1 MTVYEGKRVVITGG
15 TSGIGLATAK
25 ILTDSGARVVVT
37 GRTPSSLESAR
48 ALLGAGGM
56 VVESDAVSGIDS
68 LVDRVAAELGGVD
81 LLVLNAGAT
90 DTATIADTE
99 ETMYDRLFEINT
111 KAPFFTLQKFLPL
124 LPVGSAVVLTTS
136 VSNTKGIAATSVYSA
151 TKAALRSM
159 TRTFARE
166 LLDRGIRVNA
176 VSPGPIDTGILER
189 TMSAEAAREFL
200 EQIKADNPMGRF
212 GEAEEVAKAI
222 LFLGFDATYTTGTE
236 LLVDGGAS
244 DLWSRCAIGP
254 DLSQLGCCGA
264 QLERHTLRTAGGC
277 HAPEI
282 ASRRGA

>member
-1 MTVYEGKRVVITGG
+1 MTAGEGKYRGKRVVITGG
-15 TSGIGLATAK
+15 TSGIGLATAT
-25 ILTDSGARVVVT
+25 LLVDGGARVVVT

-48 ALLGAGGM
+48 AKLGDGAM
-56 VVESDAVSGIDS
+56 VVDSDAVSGIDS

-90 DTATIADTE
+90 DTATVADTE
-99 ETMYDRLFEINT
+99 EASYDRLFALNA
-111 KAPFFTLQKFLPL
+111 KAPFFTVQKFLPL
-124 LPVGSAVVLTTS
+124 LPAGSAVVLTTS
-136 VSNTKGIAATSVYSA
+136 VSNTKGIATTSVYSA

-166 LLDRGIRVNA
+166 LLDRGVRVNA

-189 TMSAEAAREFL
+189 TMPVEAARAFL

-212 GEAEEVAKAI
+212 GEPEEVAKAI

-244 DLWSRCAIGP
+244 DL
-254 DLSQLGCCGA
+254 
-264 QLERHTLRTAGGC
+264 
-277 HAPEI
+277 
-282 ASRRGA
+282 